1 MPESKLNVFL
11 VNWFDYYLFTSTMGW
26 VEIKVWTV
34 SHKKI
39 SSNVDQ
45 RIRLRLRR
53 AVHFDDGRR
62 LKTREVVDQL
72 SERKV
77 AAVVLSVDC
86 DALGALADATL
97 TDSWHCDDA
106 LRTSD
111 AVATGLRR
119 RRRHPCQG
127 VQVDCGNFVSLRHFL
142 RRRFSSLQRRHT
154 EHRQTG
160 NQCYTTFFLRHRQK
174 MVN

>member
-1 MPESKLNVFL
+1 
-11 VNWFDYYLFTSTMGW
+11 MGW

-97 TDSWHCDDA
+97 TDS
-106 LRTSD
+106 
-111 AVATGLRR
+111 
-119 RRRHPCQG
+119 
-127 VQVDCGNFVSLRHFL
+127 
-142 RRRFSSLQRRHT
+142 
-154 EHRQTG
+154 
-160 NQCYTTFFLRHRQK
+160 
-174 MVN
+174 